1 MSDSWDPMDCSPPGS
16 SVHGIFQARILE
28 WVPLPFSKG
37 SSWPISLTYIYYFH
51 LSLFF
56 SPKYSSLSKVLY
68 IIYLIYFLSS
78 PSKCKFPKDKHFNPL
93 CSLFYPQYW
102 VLYPEYSVNIFLTEW
117 INEWSLK
124 YWVLSVAMKKDIGPL
139 NFFVWGG
146 VTCGTSKYVPQRTK
160 GKKSIFSLGERWCE
174 GVGRGWCKL
183 FDMVEIFKHL
193 RTLLWKG
200 IILLFLFL
208 NDQLV
213 YINGLYR

>member
-1 MSDSWDPMDCSPPGS
+1 MSDSWDTMDCSPPGS

-28 WVPLPFSKG
+28 WVPIPFSKG

-56 SPKYSSLSKVLY
+56 SPKHSSLSKVLY

-93 CSLFYPQYW
+93 CSLLYPQYW

-124 YWVLSVAMKKDIGPL
+124 YWVLSIIMKKDIGPL
-139 NFFVWGG
+139 NFFWGG
-146 VTCGTSKYVPQRTK
+146 VTCGTSKYIPQRT
-160 GKKSIFSLGERWCE
+160 
-174 GVGRGWCKL
+174 
-183 FDMVEIFKHL
+183 
-193 RTLLWKG
+193 
-200 IILLFLFL
+200 
-208 NDQLV
+208 
-213 YINGLYR
+213 